1 VLFSSVGV
9 SIWACNYCSL
19 SWILANVSLKSIS
32 ISSFVG
38 YSSSTGIA
46 SQLISDNFAVLFGF
60 SGFETSL
67 GLEASFIITD
77 LTSYLTS
84 YLTSC
89 FASYLASYL
98 ALYIASDIVSDLASD
113 FASDLASDFA
123 SDLASDFASDL
134 TSYTASYI
142 ISEYVWGLA
151 SG

>member
-46 SQLISDNFAVLFGF
+46 SQLISDNLAVFFGF
-60 SGFETSL
+60 SGFETYL
-67 GLEASFIITD
+67 GLEASFIIADFTSY
-77 LTSYLTS
+77 LTSYLTSCLASYLTSCLASYLTSCLAS

-98 ALYIASDIVSDLASD
+98 
-113 FASDLASDFA
+113 
-123 SDLASDFASDL
+123 

-142 ISEYVWGLA
+142 ISEYVSGLA